1 MIPKTIYKKTKDQ
14 NKNKATNSLKVSKY
28 RPKKMSPGKHFIK
41 RTKCKIAK
49 FLSVKKKKKIL
60 KYMFD
65 SALTPRV

>member
-49 FLSVKKKKKIL
+49 FLSGKKKKR
-60 KYMFD
+60 F
-65 SALTPRV
+65 